1 MASLNKYRRKLLS
14 DRMKDLLKI
23 IEEVKILLASIV
35 SGMKQ
40 IGDIL
45 EDKRD
50 D

>member
-1 MASLNKYRRKLLS
+1 MANLNKYRRKLLS

-45 EDKRD
+45 EDKSD
-50 D
+50 